1 MTNIGGVQVPFIVGI
16 QTFAQLE
23 LMFTWGHH
31 NEAIWMDV
39 TFGINDVKFHL
50 FILMVFDSHWIRI
63 PVAWIVI
70 SWQTWNDLIEWL
82 APLRIKLF
90 SRMHGWKLVCFI
102 IDDTPQELVA
112 LWWVPTH
119 FLITFQIH
127 LHDYYCYS
135 WCMTCNH
142 EILPV
147 YVLLGCIKLFGA
159 RRWYQFNYVH
169 GML

>member
-1 MTNIGGVQVPFIVGI
+1 VTNIGGIQTPFTIGI
-16 QTFAQLE
+16 QTSAQFE
-23 LMFTWGHH
+23 LMLTWGH
-31 NEAIWMDV
+31 NETIWMDV

-50 FILMVFDSHWIRI
+50 FILMVFDSHWIGI

-82 APLRIKLF
+82 APLGIKLF

-102 IDDTPQELVA
+102 VDDAPHELAA

-127 LHDYYCYS
+127 LYHFYCYS
-135 WCMTCNH
+135 WCMTYNH
-142 EILPV
+142 EILPIH
-147 YVLLGCIKLFGA
+147 VLLGYI
-159 RRWYQFNYVH
+159 
-169 GML
+169 